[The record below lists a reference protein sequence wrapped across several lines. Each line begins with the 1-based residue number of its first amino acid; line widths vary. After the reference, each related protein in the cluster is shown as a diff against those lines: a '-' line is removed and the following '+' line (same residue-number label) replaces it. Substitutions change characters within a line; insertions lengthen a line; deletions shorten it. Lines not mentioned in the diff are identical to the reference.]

1 MQYRSSLWD
10 RTYWLGSSRLQPG
23 WDKGPGM
30 ICNYCGAD
38 NPVNASYCGNCG
50 WAFDA
55 LAKDDVDPAQVGPVG
70 EVRADRTQWAPRSL
84 NEFLLESVRLY
95 GKNPAV
101 FLGIGLIPQLP
112 GLLGLGTL
120 PIWWAVTLV
129 IASLGI
135 TALTVGAI
143 THAVSADYAGLTP
156 TVASSYSRAWNRVVS
171 LEVCLVAH
179 LVLVGTSALLSLVLV
194 GIPMLLVLLVVLW
207 FYPQTIMVENRDPVS
222 AFRRS
227 IFLVRG
233 NWMRVFGIGAVYL
246 ALPIVLAM
254 AVLPFSNDPAHSTL
268 VGIYSA
274 VVATVIT
281 TWICGA
287 GKRGTLWNLWKLI

>member
-1 MQYRSSLWD
+1 MGSPELERVPAGVCALVREEPGGIPGHWPDTSTS
-10 RTYWLGSSRLQPG
+10 RTSRPRYATNLG
-23 WDKGPGM
+23 
-30 ICNYCGAD
+30 
-38 NPVNASYCGNCG
+38 
-50 WAFDA
+50 
-55 LAKDDVDPAQVGPVG
+55 
-70 EVRADRTQWAPRSL
+70 
-84 NEFLLESVRLY
+84 
-95 GKNPAV
+95 
-101 FLGIGLIPQLP
+101 
-112 GLLGLGTL
+112 
-120 PIWWAVTLV
+120 AVTLV

-143 THAVSADYAGLTP
+143 THAVSADYVGLTP
-156 TVASSYSRAWNRVVS
+156 TVTSSYSRAWNRVVS

-179 LVLVGTSALLSLVLV
+179 LVLVGTPALLSLVLV

-233 NWMRVFGIGAVYL
+233 NWMRVFGIGAVYW

-254 AVLPFSNDPAHSTL
+254 VVLPFSNDPAHNTL

-274 VVATVIT
+274 VVGTVT
-281 TWICGA
+281 TPWILIGS
-287 GKRGTLWNLWKLI
+287 TLTYLDLRVRKEGYTVESLEADLNTPTPP